1 MALEVCGK
9 ENERLKIDFK
19 NLGQFEL
26 SWPRFFIPSCDFSLI
41 EIGWNFARLL
51 ADSVQLASTL
61 PFF

>member
-41 EIGWNFARLL
+41 EIGWNFTDLL
-51 ADSVQLASTL
+51 ADFVKLANSS
-61 PFF
+61 PVF